1 MWLPGRDSLLLLAAV
16 VAVTQARETPDRPNL
31 RIVGGEVADIK
42 SVPYQVS
49 VELNSAHHCGGSV
62 LSAAWVLTAAH
73 CVYGAQLRALQV
85 RAGTDKLQ
93 LGGSVHAARAA
104 VPHPKYVSG
113 LWDWDVAVLQVA
125 TPLSFGAAVKAVRLP
140 AAGREPQT
148 NSPVVASGWGLTA
161 AQKGSSGKRG
171 VRAGMLGALLPPSGD
186 LEAVVGAPAAPALPT
201 QLRKVTVRV
210 IGRSACT
217 GIYTKAL
224 LTDRMLCAA
233 APGKDTCT
241 YDSGGPLVDSAGTQV
256 GVVSWGKGCAD
267 PIYPGVYVHVGN
279 ADVRAFIKSHEK
291 SV

>member
-1 MWLPGRDSLLLLAAV
+1 MPPLDQNYYFPLCCS
-16 VAVTQARETPDRPNL
+16 ETPDRPNL

-125 TPLSFGAAVKAVRLP
+125 TPLSFSAAVKAVRLP

-161 AQKGSSGKRG
+161 A
-171 VRAGMLGALLPPSGD
+171 A
-186 LEAVVGAPAAPALPT
+186 VGAPAAPALPT

-267 PIYPGVYVHVGN
+267 PSYPGVYVHVGN
-279 ADVRAFIKSHEK
+279 ADVRAFIKSHTG
-291 SV
+291 V